1 MTLPA
6 NSPEKIFE
14 SLFIFKVFAF
24 FERWNHYDNHSAC
37 VTNPR
42 KVISHEPSFNGSNS
56 GRRQRSRAT
65 IFVFEER

>member
-6 NSPEKIFE
+6 NSHEKIFE

-42 KVISHEPSFNGSNS
+42 KVIISHEPSFN
-56 GRRQRSRAT
+56 
-65 IFVFEER
+65 